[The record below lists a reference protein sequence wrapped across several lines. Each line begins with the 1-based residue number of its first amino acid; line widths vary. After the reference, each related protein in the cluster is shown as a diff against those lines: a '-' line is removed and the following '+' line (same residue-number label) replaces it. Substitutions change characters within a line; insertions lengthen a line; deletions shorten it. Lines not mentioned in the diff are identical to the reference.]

1 MITELTLDKSTKGLI
16 IDILTK
22 EYPLTAKQIH
32 NRIKK
37 AGISMS
43 YHGVYS
49 SLSELVSTSVILKE
63 KTGYELSHRWV
74 DSTCTK
80 MENIRIK
87 HEIEPI
93 LNDLKV
99 GDVRTLHFKSYK
111 EYVNFVRTYM
121 SHFVKSVKP
130 KEKNSIIWLLKHAT
144 RGIFNTEKNREFSKI
159 IKEKNISLHV
169 AVSGNTTMDKIVQIA
184 DESMGLRNM
193 KIGITNNFGMMIAV
207 YNDVAICAI
216 LSQKEEHEMEK
227 LYRESDEIKGN
238 VFKVPQHVAK
248 ISNFI
253 GSMNDPVKV
262 LVVKNP
268 ELVNIYREYVLSFF
282 PDQ

>member
-121 SHFVKSVKP
+121 SHFIKNANP
-130 KEKNSIIWLLKHAT
+130 KEKNTISWLVKHAT
-144 RGIFNTEKNREFSKI
+144 RGIFNTEDNIDLANK
-159 IKEKNISLHV
+159 IKEKDIDLYV
-169 AVSGNTTMDKIVQIA
+169 LVSGNTAMDKMVKIA
-184 DESMGLRNM
+184 DESMGLKNM
-193 KIGITNNFGMMIAV
+193 KIGAPNNFGMIISV

-216 LSQKEEHEMEK
+216 LSQKEEKQMDK
-227 LYRESDEIKGN
+227 LFEESNAIEGDI
-238 VFKVPQHVAK
+238 FKVPQHVAK
-248 ISNFI
+248 ISNHI
-253 GSMNDPVKV
+253 AQMKDPVKV

-268 ELVNIYREYVLSFF
+268 ELVKTYQDYVLTSFA
-282 PDQ
+282 DE